1 MLHSCGL
8 FVTDKVFIYMAIC
21 RKCNED
27 LSSNNFATYYHS
39 TQRKYRTR
47 RICNQ
52 CISIQKKEYKLR
64 LKQSDSVLITPDPT
78 PTLTPDINSRY
89 CKTCDTIKPITDYYI
104 HTLSKCKECC
114 RRIESELNKQIRKEK
129 GGSEKVL
136 SKPNT
141 YLDEYQRQQTTMVLE
156 ALGYTYN
163 EENGIW
169 YKLPWKTETGEFPF
183 IEKTGSRHKLELKN
197 KKVTVYN
204 KIDNGIPVHQIS
216 TELGI
221 KIGTIYKWLRNRRS
235 SELEK

>member
-1 MLHSCGL
+1 
-8 FVTDKVFIYMAIC
+8 MAIC

-89 CKTCDTIKPITDYYI
+89 CKTCDTIKPITEYYI

-114 RRIESELNKQIRKEK
+114 RRAESELYKKIRKEK
-129 GGSEKVL
+129 GGSEKIL

-169 YKLPWKTETGEFPF
+169 YKLPWKTETGEFPL
-183 IEKTGSRHKLELKN
+183 IEKTGTRHQLELRN
-197 KKVTVYN
+197 KKTKVFEKV
-204 KIDNGIPVHQIS
+204 DNGTSIHQIS

>member
-21 RKCNED
+21 TKCNED
-27 LSSNNFATYYHS
+27 LSSDNFSTYYHS

-47 RICNQ
+47 RICKQ
-52 CISIQKKEYKLR
+52 CISIQKKQYKLR
-64 LKQSDSVLITPDPT
+64 LKESDLFLITPEPT
-78 PTLTPDINSRY
+78 PTITPDINSRY
-89 CKTCDTIKPITDYYI
+89 CKTCDTIKPITEYYT
-104 HTLSKCKECC
+104 HTPYRCKECIK
-114 RRIESELNKQIRKEK
+114 RIETEYYKERRKER
-129 GGSEKVL
+129 GGSEKIL

-141 YLDEYQRQQTTMVLE
+141 YLDDYQRQQTTMVLQ

-169 YKLPWKTETGEFPF
+169 FKLPWKTETGEFPL
-183 IEKTGSRHKLELKN
+183 IQKTGSRHKLDLNN
-197 KKVTVYN
+197 KKEVVYQ
-204 KIDNGIPVHQIS
+204 KIDNGLSVHQIS

-221 KIGTIYKWLRNRRS
+221 KKGRIYKWLKNRKS